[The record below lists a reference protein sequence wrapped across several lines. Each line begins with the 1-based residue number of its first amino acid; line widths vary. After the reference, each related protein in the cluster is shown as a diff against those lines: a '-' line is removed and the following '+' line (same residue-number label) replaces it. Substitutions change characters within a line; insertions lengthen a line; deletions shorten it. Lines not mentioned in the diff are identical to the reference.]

1 MPQQILIAY
10 ESLLLDTIV
19 LSMTPHEYRY
29 LLQHTLEKMDLSL
42 TSAFASTFLE
52 QALSLV
58 VNGNDSLVMLAN
70 FRTLAVA
77 VVEIA
82 QGSSS
87 SRKDILL
94 ALCTNKLSPYLTTFL
109 NFVPQIEN
117 KMDNCLRG
125 DSFGRLLMK
134 QRVELGALLCST
146 LLKLALL
153 AQGDGDIGINPTMAL
168 ALIDKQAML
177 NTVIASLTH
186 RHPSFM
192 PAKDSRSLLQQTSTP
207 RALQE
212 NNNWKVLLSK
222 ELQRRAEDQEDMII
236 QSVAQACRD
245 FEERC
250 EDVESPLRLQEEKTA
265 VLQRKYEDAQN
276 SASELEVRL
285 TDQESR
291 ISRLETENSEYSDA
305 LREAETLGA
314 SLKGRLADLDKEL
327 LEGNEK
333 QSIKVRQIRK
343 EYSDRVVTVEAT
355 FAAKDLTIQTQITQL
370 EELEN
375 AQRSSSMMLEQNL
388 RDLEESRN
396 REREHSQQL
405 HSLRSELEA
414 EKAYLVDQNEA
425 CMDAYRK
432 IDCIDQDA
440 KSARSALFSAE
451 TEVRRLRDEYHRLE
465 EGSRSEIN
473 ALKDSHQAELNG
485 KLSRISQL
493 EAEFHTE
500 LRKREAELTEGKRSH
515 EIAAQQA
522 EAKLEGLRNENT
534 RLMVAKEGRER
545 RARLRATD
553 GTKLDVEPANQSRPR
568 STAGSTSSETP
579 SSQTRFVD
587 TVGYSSISY
596 PLELGIK
603 PAMKRSSAIESFKAP
618 VTRSSDTEDP
628 AARTRRTSTGANRPP
643 LKDAPAN
650 RIPSRCVGKPDQIG
664 QGYPDSQKFSLDVSI
679 PPPNETEVSDL
690 GMVPEYSFD
699 ENEVLTSTG
708 ILSAHNDGHGAGEL
722 EDWATADFVS
732 EEQENE

>member
-1 MPQQILIAY
+1 MPSALVQELAAEVGRIVSSPFSVSLKLLELLLKRSDNDAVRQWSEEHPCQRRQLSSIVLDVFQTWPYALDILERLSEANPTQREKFKEYSRLIGRAIGFRDAVLEHDPTLLHTLLIESTKSIQSYQKYGNVCCVLLSHPLPDTLPLPEITQTFVLHVVNHAIDSPGTEPFMQLLALIDGACAVLFNALPGEVLVRLEQSLLGVVKYERGGEFSGRNILCLALLAFLLGLDHSAVSSSGSSTFQVGLSPESLPCSSHRDLSATAQAFTGTKASKIAELIAFYVAFLCSDGCGSSPSEASASIQSIIVIARALPEEVRQEWIRVKAQVFRKVCEKALQTSTHPQVRSWTIVFINSLCGSGKMPQQILIAY

-276 SASELEVRL
+276 SASELEV
-285 TDQESR
+285 
-291 ISRLETENSEYSDA
+291 
-305 LREAETLGA
+305 
-314 SLKGRLADLDKEL
+314 
-327 LEGNEK
+327 
-333 QSIKVRQIRK
+333 
-343 EYSDRVVTVEAT
+343 
-355 FAAKDLTIQTQITQL
+355 
-370 EELEN
+370 
-375 AQRSSSMMLEQNL
+375 
-388 RDLEESRN
+388 
-396 REREHSQQL
+396 
-405 HSLRSELEA
+405 
-414 EKAYLVDQNEA
+414 
-425 CMDAYRK
+425 
-432 IDCIDQDA
+432 
-440 KSARSALFSAE
+440 
-451 TEVRRLRDEYHRLE
+451 
-465 EGSRSEIN
+465 
-473 ALKDSHQAELNG
+473 
-485 KLSRISQL
+485 
-493 EAEFHTE
+493 
-500 LRKREAELTEGKRSH
+500 
-515 EIAAQQA
+515 
-522 EAKLEGLRNENT
+522 
-534 RLMVAKEGRER
+534 
-545 RARLRATD
+545 
-553 GTKLDVEPANQSRPR
+553 
-568 STAGSTSSETP
+568 
-579 SSQTRFVD
+579 
-587 TVGYSSISY
+587 
-596 PLELGIK
+596 
-603 PAMKRSSAIESFKAP
+603 
-618 VTRSSDTEDP
+618 
-628 AARTRRTSTGANRPP
+628 
-643 LKDAPAN
+643 
-650 RIPSRCVGKPDQIG
+650 
-664 QGYPDSQKFSLDVSI
+664 
-679 PPPNETEVSDL
+679 
-690 GMVPEYSFD
+690 
-699 ENEVLTSTG
+699 
-708 ILSAHNDGHGAGEL
+708 
-722 EDWATADFVS
+722 
-732 EEQENE
+732 

>member
-1 MPQQILIAY
+1 
-10 ESLLLDTIV
+10 
-19 LSMTPHEYRY
+19 
-29 LLQHTLEKMDLSL
+29 
-42 TSAFASTFLE
+42 
-52 QALSLV
+52 
-58 VNGNDSLVMLAN
+58 
-70 FRTLAVA
+70 
-77 VVEIA
+77 
-82 QGSSS
+82 
-87 SRKDILL
+87 
-94 ALCTNKLSPYLTTFL
+94 
-109 NFVPQIEN
+109 
-117 KMDNCLRG
+117 
-125 DSFGRLLMK
+125 
-134 QRVELGALLCST
+134 
-146 LLKLALL
+146 
-153 AQGDGDIGINPTMAL
+153 
-168 ALIDKQAML
+168 
-177 NTVIASLTH
+177 
-186 RHPSFM
+186 
-192 PAKDSRSLLQQTSTP
+192 
-207 RALQE
+207 
-212 NNNWKVLLSK
+212 
-222 ELQRRAEDQEDMII
+222 
-236 QSVAQACRD
+236 
-245 FEERC
+245 
-250 EDVESPLRLQEEKTA
+250 
-265 VLQRKYEDAQN
+265 
-276 SASELEVRL
+276 
-285 TDQESR
+285 
-291 ISRLETENSEYSDA
+291 
-305 LREAETLGA
+305 
-314 SLKGRLADLDKEL
+314 
-327 LEGNEK
+327 
-333 QSIKVRQIRK
+333 
-343 EYSDRVVTVEAT
+343 
-355 FAAKDLTIQTQITQL
+355 
-370 EELEN
+370 
-375 AQRSSSMMLEQNL
+375 MMLEQNL

-534 RLMVAKEGRER
+534 RLMVAKEGREAELRTAHDKLRQIGGLTNLQSKPRER

-650 RIPSRCVGKPDQIG
+650 RIPSSFRWMYLFHHPMRLKYQILG
-664 QGYPDSQKFSLDVSI
+664 WSL
-679 PPPNETEVSDL
+679 N
-690 GMVPEYSFD
+690 
-699 ENEVLTSTG
+699 
-708 ILSAHNDGHGAGEL
+708 ILSMRMRSLRARVFLALITMGMAL
-722 EDWATADFVS
+722 ES
-732 EEQENE
+732 